1 MAAYGEEGRLE
12 IRSGGLEGE
21 LLGVCEV
28 SGPGGSVNGKDIKW
42 TTVQCSLEASHKV
55 NELYIIFKGGAALRH
70 FRLL

>member
-1 MAAYGEEGRLE
+1 MAAFGERGQTGDSFR
-12 IRSGGLEGE
+12 GLEGE

-42 TTVQCSLEASHKV
+42 TTVQCLLEAPHKV
-55 NELYIIFKGGAALRH
+55 NTLYIVFKGGAALRH